1 EFIGKQAT
9 LAKWMDISASTLSR
23 LLKRMNYLGLVSL
36 QHVIGGSRI
45 CLTGYDEF
53 TFVPTEPETG
63 GKEKTDVPKSSAAAQ
78 MAEAEA
84 KMGGRSMQDSTNLP
98 N

>member
-1 EFIGKQAT
+1 
-9 LAKWMDISASTLSR
+9 MDISASTLSR

-63 GKEKTDVPKSSAAAQ
+63 RKVKNDVPNSSAAVQ